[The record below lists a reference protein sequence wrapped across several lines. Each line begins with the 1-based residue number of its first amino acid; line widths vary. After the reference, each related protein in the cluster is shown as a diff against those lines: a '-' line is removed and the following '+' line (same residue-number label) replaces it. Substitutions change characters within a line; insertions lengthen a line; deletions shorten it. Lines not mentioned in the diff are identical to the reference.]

1 MDAARGHDV
10 IHEDREM
17 MIELEGRGF
26 AFLAEVF
33 VIYCRL
39 WRHSGIDQVCASW
52 PSPANLRLNSQ
63 KRPTAQA
70 L

>member
-1 MDAARGHDV
+1 
-10 IHEDREM
+10 

-52 PSPANLRLNSQ
+52 PSPANLRLSSQ

-70 L
+70 LWRLSSIQSEILPIRRY